1 MTMYARVVDGVAANI
16 GKPGAARRLADR
28 AWVMNLVLADEATR
42 NACGIYSYEAV
53 AEPDAAEGSVY
64 DHTGPVYDPQ
74 TDTVT
79 DVWTVRDKTQA
90 ELAAEADAADRDAK
104 RDELASLALAAL
116 DGISVAM
123 ADPSP
128 AKAYD
133 AIDKLTIIVAKLVRV
148 SV

>member
-90 ELAAEADAADRDAK
+90 ELDSEADRADIEAK
-104 RDELASLALAAL
+104 REELASLALGVL
-116 DGISVAM
+116 DGIRVDM
-123 ADPSP
+123 AAPTN
-128 AKAYD
+128 AQVID
-133 AIDKLTIIVAKLVRV
+133 AVDKLAVIVAKLVRI